1 VVLEAVGEDV
11 VGAVVGVAE
20 HGGLVAV
27 EGVLDL
33 AGQDAE
39 RFLGLGV
46 DVGPGVGEGFPRGG
60 FLCLCGL
67 WWDGDGEW

>member
-1 VVLEAVGEDV
+1 
-11 VGAVVGVAE
+11 
-20 HGGLVAV
+20 VAV